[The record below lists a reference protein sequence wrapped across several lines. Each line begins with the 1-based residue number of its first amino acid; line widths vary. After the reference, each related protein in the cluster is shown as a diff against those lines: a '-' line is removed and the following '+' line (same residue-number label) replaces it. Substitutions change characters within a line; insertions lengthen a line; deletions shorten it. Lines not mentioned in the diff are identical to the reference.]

1 MRPMTFSSPRGYPG
15 PQPQHDPIATPNTT
29 PLIDVML
36 VLLIM
41 MILAIPAAKHTLPV
55 DLPTAG
61 SSTDAPPPVHELT
74 IAANGALSFDGRN
87 IERAALAPQ
96 LRQLVADPAR
106 PVLHLRTDA
115 NTRYDQFHGTMG
127 IIKAAGIT
135 RVGFVGN
142 DAMRS
147 AI

>member
-1 MRPMTFSSPRGYPG
+1 MRPMTFSTPRGYPG
-15 PQPQHDPIATPNTT
+15 PKPEEQPISTPNTT

-41 MILAIPAAKHTLPV
+41 MILAIPAMKHTLPV
-55 DLPTAG
+55 ELATSGANIG
-61 SSTDAPPPVHELT
+61 APPPVHELA
-74 IAANGALSFDGRN
+74 IAANGALSFDGRSV
-87 IERAALAPQ
+87 ERTALAPQ

-115 NTRYDQFHGTMG
+115 NTRYDLFHETMG
-127 IIKAAGIT
+127 VIKAAGIT